1 MTAFGRSD
9 PYRTSMIFARLL
21 KLSDEDVREGA
32 CAGHGRNT
40 GGMRLSGRGAGMLSR
55 GRHDGAW
62 QADDTFFDLI
72 RDRAV
77 TNALLPEIA
86 GKAVADGNLSEK
98 TKLQKQMIRDC
109 LASTNGR
116 AKIETWLPR
125 WLSFPPRN
133 DMER

>member
-1 MTAFGRSD
+1 MAETLEACGCLVEVPGCYLEVDMT
-9 PYRTSMIFARLL
+9 
-21 KLSDEDVREGA
+21 
-32 CAGHGRNT
+32 
-40 GGMRLSGRGAGMLSR
+40 
-55 GRHDGAW
+55 GAW

-77 TNALLPEIA
+77 TNALLAEIA

-125 WLSFPPRN
+125 WLSFPPQSY
-133 DMER
+133 MERRVSSPRGMNRVAQLLA